1 MFMSSFIMFI
11 VYVISMITIATVGL
25 LISKNQWLAAIV
37 KILIRIAE
45 KYINADGKVKMNFV
59 TKIVLY
65 IYTIIFKKLKLAI
78 PSEIEIQCYCQKIY
92 DEISDQVNKI
102 KALNVTTTSTEVN
115 KIIKDITKGG

>member
-1 MFMSSFIMFI
+1 
-11 VYVISMITIATVGL
+11 MIAVMGAGL
-25 LISKNQWLAAIV
+25 VISKNQWLAAIV

-65 IYTIIFKKLKLAI
+65 IYNIIFKSLKLAI
-78 PSEIEIQCYCQKIY
+78 PTEIEIQSYCQKIY

-102 KALNVTTTSTEVN
+102 KALNVTTTNAEVN
-115 KIIKDITKGG
+115 KIIKDITKEN

>member
-1 MFMSSFIMFI
+1 MNHLIVFTIYAIIM
-11 VYVISMITIATVGL
+11 IAVMGAGL
-25 LISKNQWLAAIV
+25 VISKNQWLAAIV

-65 IYTIIFKKLKLAI
+65 IYNIIFKSLKLAI
-78 PSEIEIQCYCQKIY
+78 PTEIEIQSYCQKIY

-102 KALNVTTTSTEVN
+102 KALNVTTTNAEVN
-115 KIIKDITKGG
+115 KIIKDITKEN

>member
-1 MFMSSFIMFI
+1 MNHLIIFTIYAI
-11 VYVISMITIATVGL
+11 LMIAVMGVGL

-65 IYTIIFKKLKLAI
+65 IYI
-78 PSEIEIQCYCQKIY
+78 
-92 DEISDQVNKI
+92 D
-102 KALNVTTTSTEVN
+102 
-115 KIIKDITKGG
+115 